1 MDILRCEDT
10 ERRNVPQ
17 HPEREDQNHTRQPHR
32 PGQVHRAQPR
42 EDEHADIFMYKHY
55 ERRDAQYEQQHIM
68 GKRLRKA
75 AMKDI
80 HQCPARAA
88 ARTVQPREGIER
100 TAESGSET
108 NEQIH
113 SGGDR
118 RSGERD
124 RGNAPQELS
133 SLHRVKLKP
142 VQSSPASPSSSSS
155 LLLSMISRKP
165 YSL

>member
-1 MDILRCEDT
+1 MDVSRCENT
-10 ERRNVPQ
+10 ERGEVSQ
-17 HPEREDQNHTRQPHR
+17 HPERKDQKHAHQPDR
-32 PGQVHRAQPR
+32 PGQVHWAQPR
-42 EDEHADIFMYKHY
+42 ENEHTDIFVYKHY
-55 ERRDAQYEQQHIM
+55 ERGDAQYEQQYIM
-68 GKRLRKA
+68 RKRLRKVT
-75 AMKDI
+75 MKDI
-80 HQCPARAA
+80 HQCPARSA

-100 TAESGSET
+100 AAESGSET

-118 RSGERD
+118 RSGEHD

-142 VQSSPASPSSSSS
+142 VQSSS